1 MHQAIYSACLENQAE
16 MHFFS
21 NSGKGKKNE
30 KKSKIVKWLEGN

>member
-21 NSGKGKKNE
+21 NSGKGKKMRR
-30 KKSKIVKWLEGN
+30 KVKLLNG